1 MNMAYKIAI
10 DAGHG
15 GSDLGASYNG
25 RYEKDDNLNLALA
38 VGQILENNGIDIVY
52 TRTTDV
58 YNTPFEKAMMGNNA
72 DADFFV
78 SIHRNALPEP
88 NTGTGVETLVFD
100 NSGIKAAMAEN
111 INREL
116 SELGFVNRGVIER
129 PNLVVLRRTKM
140 PALLVEAGFINND
153 SDNEKFDAEFS
164 DIAAAIAAGILQT
177 LDMGQ
182 LEQTPL
188 YRVQTGSFDNIESAS
203 NLSSSL
209 ISAGYPSYIIET
221 NGSYKVM
228 VGSFANLQD
237 AVDVENRL
245 RNDGYTTFIT
255 T

>member
-1 MNMAYKIAI
+1 MAYRIAI

-15 GSDLGASYNG
+15 GSDLGASYMG
-25 RYEKDDNLNLALA
+25 RNEKDDNLSLALA
-38 VGQILENNGIDIVY
+38 VGQILENNGIDVVY
-52 TRTTDV
+52 TRTTDI

-72 DADFFV
+72 DADFFI

-111 INREL
+111 INNQL

-129 PNLVVLRRTKM
+129 PNLVVLKRTKM
-140 PALLVEAGFINND
+140 PALLVEAGFINTD
-153 SDNEKFDAEFS
+153 ADNEKFDAEFS
-164 DIAAAIAAGILQT
+164 DIAAAISAGILET

-182 LEQTPL
+182 LEQTPV

-203 NLSSSL
+203 NLSSNL
-209 ISAGYPSYIIET
+209 ISAGYPAYITES
-221 NGSYKVM
+221 NGSYKVQI
-228 VGSFANLQD
+228 GSFTNLQD
-237 AVDVENRL
+237 AVNIENQL
-245 RNDGYTTFIT
+245 RDDGYTTFIT

>member
-1 MNMAYKIAI
+1 MAYRVVI

-15 GSDLGASYNG
+15 GSDLGASYKG
-25 RYEKDDNLNLALA
+25 RNEKDDNLNLALA
-38 VGQILENNGIDIVY
+38 VGQILENNGVDVEY

-58 YNTPFEKAMMGNNA
+58 YNTPYEKAMMANNA
-72 DADFFV
+72 NADFFV

-88 NTGTGVETLVFD
+88 NTGTGVETLVYD

-111 INREL
+111 INNQL
-116 SELGFVNRGVIER
+116 AELGWENRGVIER
-129 PNLVVLRRTKM
+129 PNLVVLKRTKM

-153 SDNEKFDAEFS
+153 ADNEKFDAEFS
-164 DIAAAIAAGILQT
+164 DIAAAIAAGILET

-182 LEQTPL
+182 LEQTPV
-188 YRVQTGSFDNIESAS
+188 YRVQTGSFDNVESAS

-209 ISAGYPSYIIET
+209 ISAGYPACIVES

-228 VGSFANLQD
+228 VGSFSNLQD
-237 AVDVENRL
+237 AVNMENRL
-245 RNDGYTTFIT
+245 RDDGYTTFIT

>member
-1 MNMAYKIAI
+1 MAYKIVI

-25 RYEKDDNLNLALA
+25 RNEKDDNLNLALA
-38 VGQILENNGIDIVY
+38 VGQILENNGIDVEY

-72 DADFFV
+72 NADFFV
-78 SIHRNALPEP
+78 SLHRNSLPEP
-88 NTGTGVETLVFD
+88 NTGTGVETLVYD

-111 INREL
+111 INNQL
-116 SELGFVNRGVIER
+116 AELGFANRGVIER

-153 SDNEKFDAEFS
+153 ADNEKFDAEFS
-164 DIAAAIAAGILQT
+164 DIAAAIAAGILET

-182 LEQTPL
+182 LEQTPV
-188 YRVQTGSFDNIESAS
+188 YRIQTGSFDNIESAS

-209 ISAGYPSYIIET
+209 ISAGYPAYIVES

-228 VGSFANLQD
+228 VGSFTNLQD
-237 AVDVENRL
+237 AVNLENRL
-245 RNDGYTTFIT
+245 RDDGYITFIT

>member
-1 MNMAYKIAI
+1 MAYKIAI

-15 GSDLGASYNG
+15 GSDLGASYMG
-25 RYEKDDNLNLALA
+25 RNEKDDNLNLALA
-38 VGQILENNGIDIVY
+38 IGQILENNGIDVVY

-58 YNTPFEKAMMGNNA
+58 YNTPFEKAIMGNNA

-88 NTGTGVETLVFD
+88 NTGSGIETLVYD

-111 INREL
+111 INNQL
-116 SELGFVNRGVIER
+116 SELGFINRGVIER
-129 PNLVVLRRTKM
+129 PNLVVLKRTKM

-153 SDNEKFDAEFS
+153 ADNAKFDAEFS
-164 DIAAAIAAGILQT
+164 DIAAAIAAGILET
-177 LDMGQ
+177 LDMGE
-182 LEQTPL
+182 LEQNPV

-209 ISAGYPSYIIET
+209 ISEGYPAYIIEN
-221 NGSYKVM
+221 NGSYKVQ
-228 VGSFANLQD
+228 VGSYTSLQD
-237 AVDVENRL
+237 AVNTENRL
-245 RNDGYTTFIT
+245 RDNGYTTFIT

>member
-1 MNMAYKIAI
+1 MAYRVVI

-15 GSDLGASYNG
+15 GSDLGASYKG
-25 RYEKDDNLNLALA
+25 RNEKDDNLNLALA
-38 VGQILENNGIDIVY
+38 VGQILENNGVDVEY

-58 YNTPFEKAMMGNNA
+58 YNTPYEKAMMANNA
-72 DADFFV
+72 NADFFV

-88 NTGTGVETLVFD
+88 NTGTGVETLVYD

-111 INREL
+111 INNQL
-116 SELGFVNRGVIER
+116 AELGWENRGVIER
-129 PNLVVLRRTKM
+129 PNLVVLKRTKM

-153 SDNEKFDAEFS
+153 ADNEKFDAEFS
-164 DIAAAIAAGILQT
+164 DIAAAIAAGILET

-182 LEQTPL
+182 LEQTPV
-188 YRVQTGSFDNIESAS
+188 YRVQTGSFDNVESAS

-209 ISAGYPSYIIET
+209 ISAGYPAYIVES

-228 VGSFANLQD
+228 VGSFSNLQD
-237 AVDVENRL
+237 AVNMENRL
-245 RNDGYTTFIT
+245 RDDGYTTFIT

>member
-1 MNMAYKIAI
+1 MAYRIAI

-15 GSDLGASYNG
+15 GNDLGASYNG
-25 RYEKDDNLNLALA
+25 RNEKDDNLNLALA
-38 VGQILENNGIDIVY
+38 VGQILENNGIDVVY
-52 TRTTDV
+52 TRTNDV

-88 NTGTGVETLVFD
+88 NTGTGIETLVF
-100 NSGIKAAMAEN
+100 NNAGIKAAMAEN
-111 INREL
+111 INKEL

-129 PNLVVLRRTKM
+129 PNLVVLKRTKM

-153 SDNEKFDAEFS
+153 ADNAKFDTEFS
-164 DIAAAIAAGILQT
+164 DIAAAIAAGILET

-182 LEQTPL
+182 LEQTPI

-209 ISAGYPSYIIET
+209 ISAGFPAYITER
-221 NGSYKVM
+221 NGSYKVL
-228 VGSFANLQD
+228 VGSFSNLQD
-237 AVDVENRL
+237 AVNTENRL
-245 RNDGYTTFIT
+245 RDNGYTTFIT